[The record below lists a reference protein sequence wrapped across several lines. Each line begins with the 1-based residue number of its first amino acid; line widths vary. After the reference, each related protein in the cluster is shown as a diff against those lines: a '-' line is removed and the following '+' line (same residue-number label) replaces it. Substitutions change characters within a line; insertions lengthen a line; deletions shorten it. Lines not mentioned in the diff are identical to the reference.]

1 MDADDVF
8 DRFPARS
15 CLTSAADMILV
26 LIKKMQATTL
36 HIRGRNIEDEN
47 GAGHRQGNKPI
58 VGAGHWCRDIR
69 RSVEP
74 ERILT
79 VLADKSDGLRTQPS
93 RAGRPIAW
101 TNFAPI

>member
-1 MDADDVF
+1 MV
-8 DRFPARS
+8 PAIDKETSRS
-15 CLTSAADMILV
+15 LV
-26 LIKKMQATTL
+26 LDIAAAQA
-36 HIRGRNIEDEN
+36 
-47 GAGHRQGNKPI
+47 
-58 VGAGHWCRDIR
+58 DIR
-69 RSVEP
+69 RSEEP